1 MLVHGTD
8 PPELYPYKRAGFERI
23 QSALSALIERR
34 AAER

>member
-23 QSALSALIERR
+23 KAALDVLLRKRAQS
-34 AAER
+34 